1 MSGLSLKALCIE
13 YYTQHIKKPS
23 NEVYL
28 LFKREGLLSLLDEEY
43 EDLHGMGMEYL
54 MAFIDDYLK
63 KRSGFHSTKN
73 KRCEVITHSTV
84 RATILPVI
92 VAKIAKR
99 YHISEDTALDRFYQS
114 ATGASFAD
122 DETGLY
128 GQSPNYIF
136 GLYMQEIEEQEK
148 G

>member
-1 MSGLSLKALCIE
+1 M
-13 YYTQHIKKPS
+13 
-23 NEVYL
+23 
-28 LFKREGLLSLLDEEY
+28 
-43 EDLHGMGMEYL
+43 
-54 MAFIDDYLK
+54 
-63 KRSGFHSTKN
+63 
-73 KRCEVITHSTV
+73 THSTV

-92 VAKIAKR
+92 VAKIVDR
-99 YHISEDTALDRFYQS
+99 YHISEDAALDRFYQS

-136 GLYMQEIEEQEK
+136 GLYMQEVEEQDKTYPYEK